1 MLICFGF
8 LTSIAVFC
16 DAIFS
21 DLADATE
28 RRHFNTLDSALKR
41 THESKFEPKLK
52 ATTKKAQTV
61 RDEVYSNWIHE
72 ELEMKQTTVAE
83 LKSYRNPPPAIVDT
97 MRAVF
102 ILLGEN
108 GKSLNVIV
116 LISVYLSNPLHLL
129 FMTNL
134 KKKNRHLYKSPLH
147 TCNIFGSRRG
157 FVSLE
162 NSTLYTMPHIVNVT
176 IKTCIIS
183 LS

>member
-83 LKSYRNPPPAIVDT
+83 LKSYRNPPPAIFDT
-97 MRAVF
+97 MQAVF

-116 LISVYLSNPLHLL
+116 LISVYLSNSLHLL
-129 FMTNL
+129 FMTNFNQKIDIFIKVHYIHVIFL
-134 KKKNRHLYKSPLH
+134 ALGDALLAWRIQHCIQCRTHSK
-147 TCNIFGSRRG
+147 CN
-157 FVSLE
+157 
-162 NSTLYTMPHIVNVT
+162 Y
-176 IKTCIIS
+176 
-183 LS
+183 